1 MTVFVPFFGGVM
13 SNWIHPALFFFA
25 GSLLV
30 PLVGGKARKALLLA
44 IPALSIIAVALAQQ
58 GIYGQYHF
66 LGISGVFGRVDK
78 LSLVFAWVFTIMAF
92 LGALYALHVE
102 ESGHHI
108 AGFLYVGSSLGAVF
122 AGDYFTLFIF
132 WEIMAFSSVF
142 LIWYRRVKKSIDAGF
157 RYLLVHVFGGLC
169 LFTGL
174 MLSYYKTGSLAFNA
188 IAPANAGLAE
198 YLILCGFAL
207 NAAVLPLHAWLPDAY
222 PEATVEGAVFLCAFT
237 TKTAVYV
244 LMRGF
249 AGFEILAIMGTAMT
263 VFGVCYA
270 VIENDIRRVLAYHIV
285 SQVGYMVAGVGIGTH
300 LALNGAAAHAFAHI
314 LYKALLFMGAG
325 SVLYMTGT
333 AKLTRLGGLYKTM
346 PLTMIFYIVGAVS
359 IAGFPLFSGFVS
371 KSMIVSAAH
380 EEGRLWLVGWLNLAG
395 IGTFL
400 SVGLKVTYFAFF
412 GKGEPV
418 QAKEPPANML
428 WAMGLTSLLCFII
441 GVYPHALYVL
451 LPFSAEYRPYN
462 LPHLSEMLQILSFTG
477 LVFFLLLPKLAPEE
491 KINLDVDYF
500 YRKGTRLFMILDAKV
515 ISVFDAFWGELYRK
529 LGLRA
534 LFKGA
539 DLSYEFDQKV
549 IDGIVDGSAASAI
562 DAGSAVR
569 KLQTGRIQTYLSLS
583 LVILFLVIV
592 FVVIRP

>member
-1 MTVFVPFFGGVM
+1 MN
-13 SNWIHPALFFFA
+13 SWLHPALFFFA
-25 GSLLV
+25 GSLLL
-30 PLVGGKARKALLLA
+30 PFFQGKARKAILLL
-44 IPALSIIAVALAQQ
+44 IPVLAIIAVALAEQ
-58 GIYGQYHF
+58 GTYGQYRF
-66 LGISGVFGRVDK
+66 LNVNGVFGRVDK
-78 LSLVFAWVFTIMAF
+78 LSLIFAWVFTIMAF
-92 LGALYALHVE
+92 LGALYALHVK

-142 LIWYRRVKKSIDAGF
+142 LVWYQRTKKSLDAGF
-157 RYLLVHVFGGLC
+157 RYLLVHVFGGL
-169 LFTGL
+169 LFFTGM
-174 MLSYYKTGSLAFNA
+174 MLYYGKTGSFAFTS
-188 IAPANAGLAE
+188 IAPAGAGIAE

-244 LMRGF
+244 LARGF
-249 AGFEILAIMGTAMT
+249 SGFEVLAIMGTAMT

-270 VIENDIRRVLAYHIV
+270 VIENDIRRVLAYHII
-285 SQVGYMVAGVGIGTH
+285 SQVGYMVAGIGIGTH
-300 LALNGAAAHAFAHI
+300 LAVNGAAAHAFAHI

-325 SVLYMTGT
+325 AVLYMTGT

-380 EEGRLWLVGWLNLAG
+380 QEGRLWLMTFLNLAG

-418 QAKEPPANML
+418 QGKGTAGK
-428 WAMGLTSLLCFII
+428 
-441 GVYPHALYVL
+441 HALGHGHHLASVL
-451 LPFSAEYRPYN
+451 HHRRLSRCALRSASLRHGLPA
-462 LPHLSEMLQILSFTG
+462 LQPAAPVRGAAAPLLHGSGLFPPFVQTG
-477 LVFFLLLPKLAPEE
+477 
-491 KINLDVDYF
+491 DR
-500 YRKGTRLFMILDAKV
+500 RKRSISMWTTSTGRERLF
-515 ISVFDAFWGELYRK
+515 
-529 LGLRA
+529 
-534 LFKGA
+534 
-539 DLSYEFDQKV
+539 
-549 IDGIVDGSAASAI
+549 
-562 DAGSAVR
+562 
-569 KLQTGRIQTYLSLS
+569 SLS
-583 LVILFLVIV
+583 LMKK
-592 FVVIRP
+592 